1 MNAKNFRSMHIMHE
15 LPTNKAN
22 FLIKTTQDFN
32 SSRHAA
38 PHLPIV
44 FTDNII
50 LYFNWIPFVLH
61 VFKRSRNAHITFIF
75 GQGMLIT
82 VYAYRTSE
90 IFLQK
95 KNLGLSF
102 QHKKPFQGWI
112 TTLVINA
119 RLFTTLQN
127 VYMFKIIEVESASKF
142 SLRVIWKMVL
152 FMVRDFQNSIKYQ
165 AFRNVSIYFLL
176 SYHNNVMLKTDIMLD
191 YW

>member
-61 VFKRSRNAHITFIF
+61 VFKRSCNAQITFIF
-75 GQGMLIT
+75 GHFT
-82 VYAYRTSE
+82 VYAYRTSK
-90 IFLQK
+90 FFCK
-95 KNLGLSF
+95 
-102 QHKKPFQGWI
+102 KKPLNFYFKTRNHFRDEITRLVINTRLI
-112 TTLVINA
+112 TTLK
-119 RLFTTLQN
+119 N
-127 VYMFKIIEVESASKF
+127 VDMFKIIEFYWFMHSAFCNWKSFGNLIMHSLEDGFVRGAQFSKW
-142 SLRVIWKMVL
+142 RQI
-152 FMVRDFQNSIKYQ
+152 QNVAKCKYWFPSILQ
-165 AFRNVSIYFLL
+165 E
-176 SYHNNVMLKTDIMLD
+176 
-191 YW
+191 